1 VYTSHPTLLI
11 GPADWQPAHMPQ
23 AEFARRLE
31 ALWQRCPGAWH
42 ALVCGTSRHHA
53 ELAYLTNLVPKLEPA
68 VALVSRAAA
77 PRLFV
82 GGGPNMLDASR
93 PLTWIADVVPI
104 RELERVRLAD
114 CVLIGSGYL
123 APAACKSVV
132 AAAGDAAQDA
142 TALVWP
148 LMRRKSSA
156 ELAAIRASCA
166 VLRAAVGAAAEA
178 YRSGRGVTDVV
189 LAAEKA
195 ANEHG
200 AQDVRTLFSVNRG
213 RTLVPFE
220 MLDTRVVDPLQ
231 IYVAV
236 RCFNYWAEG
245 FVLLTHE
252 RRAVLSQAAAILQS
266 AINAAMAGTC
276 VDDLA
281 RVVTSG
287 AFPYR
292 IHPVAADTINPL
304 GLALDT
310 PPLAAGSVL
319 QAGDVCSLRVGF
331 TDAANENAVVSAMV
345 AVRDDGS
352 ELLWSAG

>member
-1 VYTSHPTLLI
+1 LLI

-31 ALWQRCPGAWH
+31 ALWQQCPGASH

-68 VALVSRAAA
+68 VALVSRTAA

-82 GGGPNMLDASR
+82 GGGPNMLDAAR
-93 PLTWIADVVPI
+93 PLTWIVDVVPI
-104 RELERVRLAD
+104 REVERVRLAD
-114 CVLIGSGYL
+114 CVLIGGGYL
-123 APAACKSVV
+123 TPAACKSVV

-142 TALVWP
+142 TALVWS
-148 LMRRKSSA
+148 LIRRKSPPQ
-156 ELAAIRASCA
+156 LAAIRASCA
-166 VLRAAVGAAAEA
+166 VLRVAVGAAVDA

-189 LAAEKA
+189 LATEKA

-200 AQDVRTLFSVNRG
+200 AQDVRTLFSLNRG

-220 MLDTRVVDPLQ
+220 MLDPRIIDPLQ

-236 RCFNYWAEG
+236 RRFNYWAEG
-245 FVLLTHE
+245 FVLFTHE
-252 RRAVLSQAAAILQS
+252 RRAVRSQAAAILQS
-266 AINAAMAGTC
+266 AISAAMAGTC

-292 IHPVAADTINPL
+292 IHPVAADSISPL

-310 PPLAAGSVL
+310 PPPVAGSVL

-331 TDAANENAVVSAMV
+331 TDGANDNAVISAMV
-345 AVRDDGS
+345 AVREDGS
-352 ELLWSAG
+352 ELLWSAD